1 MGKRF
6 TRDMVITMMFA
17 QYQVSETY
25 AKAKEALETAGNSDA
40 DQILKQVWDEDIDSI
55 AQDRVVD
62 AQVSSFDEFLIRYD
76 NFMFSRRE
84 KLASKYK
91 VIDSK
96 LWREVYKA
104 TKKAWGCWTDYLMV
118 LDYLSTC
125 DSHIE
130 KGEGEPELQQ
140 WKAVKRVVEEFLDTT
155 DSIDPDSLNKLH
167 SDVGAVWKRAK
178 KATK

>member
-25 AKAKEALETAGNSDA
+25 AKAKEALETAGNSDT

-55 AQDRVVD
+55 AQNRAVGV
-62 AQVSSFDEFLIRYD
+62 QVSSFDELIIQHR
-76 NFMFSRRE
+76 NFRFSRRE

-91 VIDSK
+91 VMNSN
-96 LWREVYKA
+96 LWRKVYQA
-104 TKKAWGCWTDYLMV
+104 AMDAWGCWADYLMV

-140 WKAVKRVVEEFLDTT
+140 WKEVKKVVEKFLDTT

>member
-6 TRDMVITMMFA
+6 TREMVIATMFA
-17 QYQVSETY
+17 QYQASEAY
-25 AKAKEALETAGNSDA
+25 AKAKEALETAGNSEA

-55 AQDRVVD
+55 AQNRAVGV
-62 AQVSSFDEFLIRYD
+62 QVSSFDELIIQHR
-76 NFMFSRRE
+76 NFRFSRRE

-91 VIDSK
+91 VMNSN
-96 LWREVYKA
+96 LWKAVYQA
-104 TKKAWGCWTDYLMV
+104 ANNAWGCWTDYLMV

-140 WKAVKRVVEEFLDTT
+140 WKEVKKLVEEFLDTT
-155 DSIDPDSLNKLH
+155 EEINPSSLYKLY
-167 SDVGAVWKRAK
+167 SDINRVWESAK
-178 KATK
+178 K